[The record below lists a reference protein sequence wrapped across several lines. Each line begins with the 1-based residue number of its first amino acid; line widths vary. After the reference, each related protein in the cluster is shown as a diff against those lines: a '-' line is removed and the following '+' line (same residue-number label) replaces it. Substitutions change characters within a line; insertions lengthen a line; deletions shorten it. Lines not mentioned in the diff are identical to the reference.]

1 MRSGRAGRVDAGP
14 TTASVTT
21 TAARTPEQQPKQLT
35 GAADGDRAGERGAR
49 ARAMFTVTPVM
60 ATAGTSIGRGARSGT
75 IAENAGRNIASPA
88 PRTAVAPRTIAGVTR
103 PATVGAARAE
113 VAATIDATASTSIQ
127 RRSTTSAP
135 APAKSASSTP
145 GRLIAVWMA
154 AISAGDPPAPS
165 MTATAPTVWAQIT
178 TWAPRKA
185 SHRIRKRR

>member
-35 GAADGDRAGERGAR
+35 GAADGDDRAGERGAR

-103 PATVGAARAE
+103 PATVGRPGPRWRPPSTPRRARA
-113 VAATIDATASTSIQ
+113 S
-127 RRSTTSAP
+127 
-135 APAKSASSTP
+135 
-145 GRLIAVWMA
+145 
-154 AISAGDPPAPS
+154 SAGRRRPPPL
-165 MTATAPTVWAQIT
+165 
-178 TWAPRKA
+178 PRRA
-185 SHRIRKRR
+185 RGARQEG